1 MTSTH
6 TDRTAAARVCRP
18 TPVDLQSAD
27 PATGSGSGRQ
37 RPSWPWWLRHRAK
50 PGSRIAMGDA
60 PSHLR
65 LVRHHSGGIMVKMRR
80 LLPSGSQQPG
90 RRLPLCGWSQDGVA
104 AVLIL
109 LSTAVII
116 SVRESSPMG
125 PNYKPSDNATLHR
138 SICHDNQ
145 CLVPVTFWQPVK
157 NRFRLTGGR
166 SCYLPWK
173 WKTI

>member
-6 TDRTAAARVCRP
+6 TDHTAAARVCRP
-18 TPVDLQSAD
+18 PPVDLQSAD

-50 PGSRIAMGDA
+50 PGSRIAMGDT

-65 LVRHHSGGIMVKMRR
+65 LVRHHDVGLMVKMHR

-90 RRLPLCGWSQDGVA
+90 RRPPLYGWSQDGVA

-109 LSTAVII
+109 LSSVMLIY
-116 SVRESSPMG
+116 VRESRPIG
-125 PNYKPSDNATLHR
+125 PNYKPSYNAPLHR
-138 SICHDNQ
+138 PICQNNH
-145 CLVPVTFWQPVK
+145 CLVPVTFW
-157 NRFRLTGGR
+157 
-166 SCYLPWK
+166 
-173 WKTI
+173 